1 MRYKKIISLSLV
13 CIMAFA
19 VFPTSVVCASELKP
33 NAATYALDTKTY
45 TEKVILDDGIPIDV
59 EVTEETQTP
68 LQTAIV
74 PFGYSP
80 KVKVGTVKTFKV
92 RISNASLGFPNVIK
106 GGITA
111 TQKKKFIKAA
121 SKAITK
127 KMGASFLPGIN
138 FATWLLAAIGAANA
152 LANNRGFEIGCKM
165 KYSKTYLHKEGFYL
179 YGWQPISAYMKGY
192 K

>member
-1 MRYKKIISLSLV
+1 MRYKKIISLCLIF
-13 CIMAFA
+13 IMAFA
-19 VFPTSVVCASELKP
+19 IFPTSVVCASELKP
-33 NAATYALDTKTY
+33 NAPTYTLDTKTY
-45 TEKVILDDGIPIDV
+45 TEKVILEDGTPIDV

-68 LQTAIV
+68 IQTAIV

-92 RISNASLGFPNVIK
+92 RISNASLGLPNFMK
-106 GGITA
+106 EGITK

-121 SKAITK
+121 SKAIIK
-127 KMGASFLPGIN
+127 KMGANFLPGIN
-138 FATWLLAAIGAANA
+138 FATWLLAAVGIVNGSV
-152 LANNRGFEIGCKM
+152 NNQGFEIGCKM